1 MKNGQSVQEWQKPL
15 AFLAEA
21 PLGWLMPHATI
32 SHFSSGSAVCAD
44 GQNAE
49 WAFLVLSGS
58 CELRLNLPEAEP
70 KVLRTFKRGETFGG
84 FLRHDTTVVAAEDSA
99 VLRIRLR
106 DLVDIVPKTDDRGFS
121 DPSEISDTTRFTFRL
136 NAQRGKIV
144 TLAFFSDLLP
154 EKFL

>member
-1 MKNGQSVQEWQKPL
+1 
-15 AFLAEA
+15 
-21 PLGWLMPHATI
+21 
-32 SHFSSGSAVCAD
+32 SGSPVCAD

-58 CELRLNLPEAEP
+58 CEQRLNPPDAEP

-106 DLVDIVPKTDDRGFS
+106 DLADIAPSADGNGFS
-121 DPSEISDTTRFTFRL
+121 DSPETSDTTRFTFKF
-136 NAQRGKIV
+136 NAPKGKIV
-144 TLAFFSDLLP
+144 TLAFFSALLP
-154 EKFL
+154 EKFLVENVARRLRFEKIGRAHV